1 VVNVRSFFRI
11 LLAVLVL
18 ASPSVLASLD
28 GSVSGYARDDA
39 GGGLP
44 GVSVS
49 LSGPALQGVRTAVTK
64 TDGSFVFVNVP
75 PGKGYKA
82 TFALSGFATVEKPPF
97 DVYVDKDT
105 QVNGVL
111 KLAAQSAE
119 VVVTGEVPIVDIT
132 RTNTQASFDNDY
144 LRKVTVGSAGRDY
157 LNVLSHT
164 PGAVGTGNANVL
176 GGNQQQN
183 SFTIDGI
190 NTTDPVTHT
199 FSYNLNFDAI
209 QEVSVQSSS
218 FEAQYGRASGGIVN
232 VVTKSGGNQFSGSA
246 DVRYATNAFSETGD
260 LFDPKVTK
268 TKTIDPTFTLGGPI
282 FKDRLWFFTNYEH
295 VITERQPS
303 TTNAAILAE
312 NPSAPSRNFN
322 GDNYGLKLTFTISPS
337 VNGFLNY
344 QNSTATIDGAENS
357 VLTRPEAAQTV
368 DQGGALLKGKINA
381 VLGGDLFLEVTG
393 GRVGNTLTSQ
403 PQNGSIATSRWTNL
417 ATGVRYDGYNLFDD
431 TDRPRTLGGLSATY
445 FVSDFVGNHQLKVGA
460 DGDRTAGDR
469 TVYNTGTPSDPTFC
483 PAGLTCGAT
492 FTFRNPDP
500 TLPRVPVQQVVT
512 ERQGLSPRTGLSYS
526 GYVQDQ
532 WRPSSRL
539 TFNLGVRID
548 NSQQENNSGQK
559 VVDFTK
565 VQPRL
570 SGAYDPFGDGKNV
583 VRASYGWFYDEP
595 GLTLVRLLSS
605 GAVTGIT
612 RTYNWS
618 AAQQKWVFSRQTG
631 GTVNST
637 GLIDPGIKPTYEEQ
651 INVAFERE
659 LFRNTRASATYVYK
673 KGHDIYEDSCL
684 DEECSDF
691 WVSNQP
697 GAAYGLPDV
706 LKRDYFGYI
715 FEVSHRFG
723 RGQVS
728 ASYVY
733 SKSRGSIDSSDG
745 QFGGV
750 DFDHFPEN
758 FQNRFGYL
766 TNDARH
772 AIKVYTAYRIP
783 FIETDLGL
791 NYSYRSGIPYNVT
804 QTDPSWGAV
813 FVEPR
818 GSNRTAVL
826 HVLDAQVEKGFNLPF
841 ADRLRVAVVGSVF
854 NVFNSEQP
862 LTYGT
867 TVEAAATLKK
877 PVTYQRPRNYQI
889 GFRVEF

>member
-1 VVNVRSFFRI
+1 M
-11 LLAVLVL
+11 
-18 ASPSVLASLD
+18 
-28 GSVSGYARDDA
+28 
-39 GGGLP
+39 
-44 GVSVS
+44 
-49 LSGPALQGVRTAVTK
+49 
-64 TDGSFVFVNVP
+64 
-75 PGKGYKA
+75 
-82 TFALSGFATVEKPPF
+82 
-97 DVYVDKDT
+97 
-105 QVNGVL
+105 
-111 KLAAQSAE
+111 
-119 VVVTGEVPIVDIT
+119 
-132 RTNTQASFDNDY
+132 
-144 LRKVTVGSAGRDY
+144 
-157 LNVLSHT
+157 
-164 PGAVGTGNANVL
+164 
-176 GGNQQQN
+176 
-183 SFTIDGI
+183 
-190 NTTDPVTHT
+190 

-260 LFDPKVTK
+260 FFDPKVTK

-282 FKDRLWFFTNYEH
+282 FRDRLWFFTNYEH

-368 DQGGALLKGKINA
+368 DQGGALIKGKINA
-381 VLGGDLFLEVTG
+381 VLGGDLFLEASG
-393 GRVGNTLTSQ
+393 GRVGNFLKSQ

-417 ATGVRYDGYNLFDD
+417 ATGVRYDGYNLYDD

-460 DGDRTAGDR
+460 DADRTAGDR

-492 FTFRNPDP
+492 FTFRNHL

-512 ERQGLSPRTGLSYS
+512 ERQGLSPRTGTSYS

-548 NSQQENNSGQK
+548 NSQQENNSEQK

-565 VQPRL
+565 VQPRF
-570 SGAYDPFGDGKNV
+570 SAAYDPLGDGKNV

-706 LKRDYFGYI
+706 LKPLLLRLHLRDLPPL
-715 FEVSHRFG
+715 R
-723 RGQVS
+723 
-728 ASYVY
+728 A
-733 SKSRGSIDSSDG
+733 
-745 QFGGV
+745 
-750 DFDHFPEN
+750 
-758 FQNRFGYL
+758 
-766 TNDARH
+766 
-772 AIKVYTAYRIP
+772 
-783 FIETDLGL
+783 
-791 NYSYRSGIPYNVT
+791 RSGER
-804 QTDPSWGAV
+804 QLRLLQ
-813 FVEPR
+813 EP
-818 GSNRTAVL
+818 GL
-826 HVLDAQVEKGFNLPF
+826 
-841 ADRLRVAVVGSVF
+841 DRLLGRSVRRGGLRPLPGELPERFRLSHERHPPRDQGLHGLSDPARRDRPRPELLLSQRHPVQRDPDRSELGSGLRGAARLQPHGGPPRPGRAAREGLQPPVPGPAAVAVVGSVF

-877 PVTYQRPRNYQI
+877 P
-889 GFRVEF
+889 